1 MKQKK
6 TKSNDVEQVLYDQ
19 VENFFFFKKNLLI
32 NEILF
37 CNRAVLET
45 PNIVMLLMAESI
57 YNVHTGKLLVAGGSA
72 EGFKIYLQERY
83 STVFFKLRKRID
95 VLIEALI
102 ALKSRDLIEYLP
114 TNESAQS
121 YLDRWASDAEGIDS
135 NDKNSDSSVN

>member
-45 PNIVMLLMAESI
+45 PDIVMLLMAESI